1 MRDNRLI
8 VFVNFSF
15 SNGCDLH
22 DRRQKKKK
30 TKRLYFGLARHTF
43 ITNDGFEHL
52 KMKHLALFNEKRQCS
67 SLLERLDL
75 LHEID
80 QIESTSKASVIKR

>member
-30 TKRLYFGLARHTF
+30 KKIERLYFGLARHTF
-43 ITNDGFEHL
+43 ITNDGFE
-52 KMKHLALFNEKRQCS
+52 RQGS
-67 SLLERLDL
+67 VF
-75 LHEID
+75 IPFG
-80 QIESTSKASVIKR
+80 TVGFASRDRSDRKYK

>member
-52 KMKHLALFNEKRQCS
+52 KMKHLALFNEKRQS
-67 SLLERLDL
+67 SVF
-75 LHEID
+75 IPFG
-80 QIESTSKASVIKR
+80 TVGFASRDRSDREYK

>member
-1 MRDNRLI
+1 MRDNPLI

-22 DRRQKKKK
+22 DRRQKKK

-52 KMKHLALFNEKRQCS
+52 KMKHLALFNEKRQGS
-67 SLLERLDL
+67 VF
-75 LHEID
+75 IPFG
-80 QIESTSKASVIKR
+80 TVGFASRDRSDREYK